1 MGVDIYGRAPKL
13 KYAKPEKEWA
23 DLETEEEKRDYFEEM
38 EKFEGDN
45 PGYYFRSNWWG
56 WRPIVLLS
64 EVARDNAQLD
74 FDTEKW
80 GENSGFGLEDGFQ
93 CLQLANALE
102 HLLAEEENLNDEDD
116 CIYINL
122 GSWST
127 KNGGWVDKEI
137 QESLNKDWPYRD
149 VRFTK
154 LVGNDG
160 NLYYPTHSSP
170 VWHIKEWISFLK
182 ECGGFEIY

>member
-1 MGVDIYGRAPKL
+1 M
-13 KYAKPEKEWA
+13 
-23 DLETEEEKRDYFEEM
+23 
-38 EKFEGDN
+38 
-45 PGYYFRSNWWG
+45 
-56 WRPIVLLS
+56 
-64 EVARDNAQLD
+64 
-74 FDTEKW
+74 
-80 GENSGFGLEDGFQ
+80 
-93 CLQLANALE
+93 
-102 HLLAEEENLNDEDD
+102 LAEEENLNNEDD

-154 LVGNDG
+154 LVGEDG
-160 NLYYPTHSSP
+160 NLYHPTHSAP
-170 VWHIKEWISFLK
+170 VWHIKKWISFLK

>member
-154 LVGNDG
+154 LVG
-160 NLYYPTHSSP
+160 
-170 VWHIKEWISFLK
+170 E
-182 ECGGFEIY
+182 